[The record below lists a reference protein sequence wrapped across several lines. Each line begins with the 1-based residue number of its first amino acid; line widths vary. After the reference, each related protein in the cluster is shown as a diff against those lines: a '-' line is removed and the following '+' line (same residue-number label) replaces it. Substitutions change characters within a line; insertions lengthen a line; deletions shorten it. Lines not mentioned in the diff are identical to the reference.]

1 MRGMFIVVALSLLAC
16 QRAEAPRSAAADSAD
31 AARARDDIVTWV
43 QNFERWLPAAQV
55 DSLATL
61 VTDDY
66 QALAPNQPAIA
77 GKASFIDFMRQSFA
91 LGRWTE
97 RFIPEPPEVNGAL
110 AVQRGRYTLSF
121 EPGTSAPRGTTA
133 LSDTGKFLWHW
144 RNVDGRWLLA
154 AAAWNSDLP
163 AKP

>member
-1 MRGMFIVVALSLLAC
+1 MRGTLIVGTLWLLVAC
-16 QRAEAPRSAAADSAD
+16 QRAETPQSLAEAT
-31 AARARDDIVTWV
+31 RARDDIAAWI

-55 DSLATL
+55 ESLATL

-66 QALAPNQPAIA
+66 HALAPNQPSLV
-77 GKASFIDFMRQSFA
+77 GKLRYVEFLRQSFA

-97 RFIPEPPEVNGAL
+97 RFSPEPPAVSGSL
-110 AVQRGRYTLSF
+110 AVQRGGYTLSF
-121 EPGTSAPRGTTA
+121 EPTAPAPRGTTA

-144 RNVDGRWLLA
+144 RKVDGRWLLA